1 MITADRQAARDAEY
15 ASAYRVWFATLH
27 PEERTRLTAE
37 GLGQPD
43 ISRHTSTR
51 EQDESV
57 ITRTESPESQPGDDL
72 TFTAPSA
79 PSSTQTPAATGTESA
94 PSLNASDILASFC
107 ARIRSHPHPLL
118 AFDAACYAS
127 GLMDVEGLSETALA
141 ARHGVT
147 RAAFSKL
154 VIQWSQTFDL
164 APSRGMRSKRARQS
178 YRKARLKF
186 LAKSHDHHV
195 H

>member
-1 MITADRQAARDAEY
+1 MITAALQAARDAEY
-15 ASAYRVWFATLH
+15 ASAYREWFATL
-27 PEERTRLTAE
+27 PPDERARLTAD

-51 EQDESV
+51 EHDDSV

-72 TFTAPSA
+72 VFGASNTPSTP
-79 PSSTQTPAATGTESA
+79 PSPAETGADSP

-141 ARHGVT
+141 TRHGVT

-154 VIQWSQTFDL
+154 VVQWSQTFGL

-178 YRKARLKF
+178 YRNARFKY
-186 LAKSHDHHV
+186 LAKSKDHHV
-195 H
+195 R

>member
-1 MITADRQAARDAEY
+1 MITAAAQAARDAEY
-15 ASAYRVWFATLH
+15 ASAYREWFATLP
-27 PEERTRLTAE
+27 PEERARLTAD
-37 GLGQPD
+37 GLGKPD

-51 EQDESV
+51 EHDESL
-57 ITRTESPESQPGDDL
+57 ITRTESPESKPGDDL
-72 TFTAPSA
+72 VFNAPSA
-79 PSSTQTPAATGTESA
+79 SSTAPTPTAPDTEAT
-94 PSLNASDILASFC
+94 PLLNASDILASFC
-107 ARIRSHPHPLL
+107 ARIRAHPHPLL

-154 VIQWSQTFDL
+154 VVQWSQTFGL

-178 YRKARLKF
+178 YRKARFKY
-186 LAKSHDHHV
+186 LAKSKDHHV